1 MLKSKRFNIILALIA
16 AVALWA
22 YVLGEINPTSSTVV
36 RNVPVNFINEEAL
49 EAEGLTI
56 VSVSAETVNVTI
68 SGQRTAITRAEA
80 GDFSVTAD
88 VEALNIGE
96 NTVRLSVTGPRNVEI
111 ERTNVEKITIV
122 VDRKVSVEKPV
133 ETSVTGE
140 VAGDK
145 EVSIE
150 SMEKETA
157 VVTGPESLV
166 KKVEKLAAYINAENI
181 GSSLKTLSL
190 EMVPIDENGA
200 KVEGVIIEGGTRLDV
215 SAIMLSKKT
224 VRLNVPVTNLNSDG
238 IERQIDAPK
247 TVVIKGSEEAL
258 QQVSSITCRSID
270 LADITESATLTLE
283 PILPEGV
290 ELTDDYETLTAEVTV
305 KETVT
310 KTFDFSGSD
319 IIFTVE
325 SLGHTYRV
333 GDGEFEVTVSGRESV
348 LESLTKS
355 DLILSVDTE
364 GLEAGNHDLDI
375 TVKCEKDVSKIE
387 ITPAKAEVIIQ

>member
-36 RNVPVNFINEEAL
+36 RNIPVNFINEEAL

-166 KKVEKLAAYINAENI
+166 KKVEKLAAYINVEKI

-325 SLGHTYRV
+325 ALGHTYRV
-333 GDGEFEVTVSGRESV
+333 GDGECEVTVSGRQSV

>member
-36 RNVPVNFINEEAL
+36 RNIPVNFINEEAL

-166 KKVEKLAAYINAENI
+166 KKVEKLAAYINVEKI

-325 SLGHTYRV
+325 ALGHTYRV
-333 GDGEFEVTVSGRESV
+333 GDGEFEVTVSGRE
-348 LESLTKS
+348 LSL
-355 DLILSVDTE
+355 I
-364 GLEAGNHDLDI
+364 HI
-375 TVKCEKDVSKIE
+375 
-387 ITPAKAEVIIQ
+387 

>member
-68 SGQRTAITRAEA
+68 SGQRTAITRVEA

-166 KKVEKLAAYINAENI
+166 KKVEKLAAYINVENI

-325 SLGHTYRV
+325 ALGHTYRV

-348 LESLTKS
+348 LKSLTKS

-364 GLEAGNHDLDI
+364 GLEAGTHDLDI